1 MGEVIGLQLKAGIYQ
16 RKKLYSIYSDNEEK
30 RTFIDY
36 AKNAKKILKLNDQ
49 ETDSLIK
56 YHKRKIAMAIK
67 EGQKK

>member
-1 MGEVIGLQLKAGIYQ
+1 MRSNWTSAKCRHISA
-16 RKKLYSIYSDNEEK
+16 KKLYSIYSDNEEK
-30 RTFIDY
+30 QTFIDY